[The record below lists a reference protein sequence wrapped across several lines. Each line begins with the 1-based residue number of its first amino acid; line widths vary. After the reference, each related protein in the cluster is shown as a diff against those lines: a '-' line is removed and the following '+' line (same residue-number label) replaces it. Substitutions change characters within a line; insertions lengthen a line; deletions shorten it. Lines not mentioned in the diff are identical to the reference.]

1 MNPYLKMHDYV
12 RSNPIKDFVKSKNSF
27 DYLPWSIALHYLKVV
42 FPEAKLVKESFG
54 AYTATETVVPYM
66 KDADGN
72 AWVKCTVAWGDFVTS
87 EIYPVTNYNNQA
99 IKNPTSKDVDNA
111 HQRCM
116 AKCIAMFCG
125 LGLELW
131 HNEELPFEESEDTE
145 GGNVSAG
152 LDNSEQKAEREA
164 ASGQTEK
171 NRDVFTTSERS
182 DAAQTPKK
190 INAPLTLQQQ
200 IDLAPSIG
208 ALTELYRREELRLS
222 SSQKQ
227 LFTTRRR
234 ELENG

>member
-12 RSNPIKDFVKSKNSF
+12 RSNPITDFIKSKNSF
-27 DYLPWSIALHYLKVV
+27 NYLPWSIALHYLKVV

-66 KDADGN
+66 KDTDGN
-72 AWVKCTVAWGDFVTS
+72 AWVKCTIAWGDFVTS

-131 HNEELPFEESEDTE
+131 HNEELPFDLSDDEEGD
-145 GGNVSAG
+145 VSAG
-152 LDNSEQKAEREA
+152 SDNSGRKAEGEA
-164 ASGQTEK
+164 ASEQEAEI
-171 NRDVFTTSERS
+171 RDVFTNKENS
-182 DAAQTPKK
+182 DAAQPLKK
-190 INAPLTLQQQ
+190 IQTPLTLQQE
-200 IDLAPSIG
+200 IDLAPDIQT
-208 ALTELYRREELRLS
+208 LTTLFRREELRLS
-222 SSQKQ
+222 SEQKK
-227 LFTTRRR
+227 LFTARRR

>member
-12 RSNPIKDFVKSKNSF
+12 QSNPIKGFIKSKNSF
-27 DYLPWSIALHYLKVV
+27 NYLPWSIALHYLKVV

-54 AYTATETVVPYM
+54 AYTSTETVVPYM
-66 KDADGN
+66 KDSDGN
-72 AWVKCTVAWGDFVTS
+72 AWVKCTIAWGDFFTS

-131 HNEELPFEESEDTE
+131 HNEELPFDLSDDDE
-145 GGNVSAG
+145 GDVSAG
-152 LDNSEQKAEREA
+152 SDNSEQKAEGEA
-164 ASGQTEK
+164 ASGQTVK
-171 NRDVFTTSERS
+171 NRDVFINTERL
-182 DAAQTPKK
+182 DAAQTPEK
-190 INAPLTLQQQ
+190 IKPPLTLQQR
-200 IDLAPSIG
+200 IDLAPDIK
-208 ALTELYRREELRLS
+208 ALTELWRREEMRLS
-222 SSQKQ
+222 SEQKK

-234 ELENG
+234 ELEK